1 VTGLR
6 VVQMKLM
13 LRIGALLLIGSFGV
27 SSAWAFSPFTVQDVE
42 VRGLERISL
51 GTVLNYLPLNV
62 GEQLDE
68 ARADNV
74 IKELF
79 KTGFFDDV
87 SVASRGDVL
96 VIVVRER
103 PAIASID
110 ISGNEGI
117 ETEVLNGALEQVGL
131 TNGRVFDRSALD
143 KVVRE
148 LERQYIN
155 QGQYGVKV
163 ESKVVTLEDGRV
175 EIDIDINEG
184 DAATIKQINLVGNH
198 AYSDGIL
205 RNKFQLDSPGVFS
218 GGEQYS
224 RFKLGGDLESLRS
237 YYLDRGY
244 INFNID
250 STQVTLSPDK
260 QDMFI
265 SINVS
270 EEYQYSINEIKLAG
284 DLVLSEAE
292 LRPLIALAEGDIFSR
307 SRVTASTEA
316 LNSRLGAEGFAFA
329 NINAIP
335 EVDKENQLIS
345 LTFFIDPGRR
355 VYVRRIN
362 ISGNKNTKDEVVR
375 REFRQMEGGW
385 ISTAQIDRSRVRVQ
399 RLGFF
404 ENVNIETPSVPGVED
419 QVDVALSLDERSS
432 GSLTA
437 GFGFSQTQGMLIN
450 ASISQDNFMG
460 SGKRI
465 TANINN
471 SDVNTVYSFSYNN
484 PYYTVNGVSR
494 GFNLSFRE
502 TDASRANIASYTSD
516 QYGIGVNYGFPL
528 NEFNRASLGIAY
540 ESTNIQTS
548 VLTPQSVLDFLNANS
563 DEFDIYKLTLG
574 WSHDTRDRT
583 IFANDGLLVSLSN
596 TIALPGSG
604 LEYYKVD
611 ARAMKFQPITKS
623 FTLLIKGLVGYGD
636 SYSDTTRLP
645 FFEHYYAGGSSSV
658 RGYEGNSLGVQE
670 GNVSQGGALKVVG
683 NLELIVPMP
692 FVDEDNRSLRLSG
705 FYDIGNVFTSGNDYD
720 SAELR
725 TSTGIALI
733 WMSPIAPL
741 TFSYAFPLNDKEGD
755 KLERFQFTLGSF
767 FF

>member
-1 VTGLR
+1 MA
-6 VVQMKLM
+6 QMKLM
-13 LRIGALLLIGSFGV
+13 LRAGAFLLVSSF
-27 SSAWAFSPFTVQDVE
+27 SCASAWAFAPFVVQDVE
-42 VRGLERISL
+42 VRGLARISL
-51 GTVLNYLPLNV
+51 GTVLNYLPLKV
-62 GEQLDE
+62 GEQLDDE
-68 ARADNV
+68 RADNV
-74 IKELF
+74 IKALF

-87 SVASRGDVL
+87 SVAARGDIL
-96 VIVVRER
+96 VVVVRER

-110 ISGNEGI
+110 ISGNEAI
-117 ETEVLNGALEQVGL
+117 ETEPLNDALERIGL
-131 TNGRVFDRSALD
+131 ASGRVFDRSALD

-148 LERQYIN
+148 LERQYFS
-155 QGQYGVKV
+155 QGQYGVKI
-163 ESKVVTLEDGRV
+163 ESEVVTLDDGRV

-184 DAATIKQINLVGNH
+184 DVATIKQINMIGND
-198 AYSDGIL
+198 AYADDTL
-205 RNKFQLDSPGVFS
+205 RNKFQLDSPGIFS

-224 RFKLGGDLESLRS
+224 RFKLGADLESLRS

-250 STQVTLSPDK
+250 STQVTITPDK
-260 QDMFI
+260 QDIFI

-270 EEYQYSINEIKLAG
+270 EEYQYSIKEIKLAG
-284 DLVLSEAE
+284 DLIVPEAE
-292 LRPLIALAEGDIFSR
+292 LMALVTLAEGEVFSR
-307 SRVTASTEA
+307 SKVTESTEA
-316 LNSRLGAEGFAFA
+316 ITARLGEEGFAFS

-335 EVDKENQLIS
+335 EVDRENRLVS
-345 LTFFIDPGRR
+345 LTFFVDPGRR

-362 ISGNKNTKDEVVR
+362 ISGNKSTRDEVVR

-399 RLGFF
+399 RLGYF
-404 ENVNIETPSVPGVED
+404 ENINVETPAVVGVED
-419 QVDVALSLDERSS
+419 QVDVTLSVEERSS

-437 GFGFSQTQGMLIN
+437 GIGFSQTQGVLIN
-450 ASISQDNFMG
+450 ASISEDNFLG

-465 TANINN
+465 STTINN
-471 SDVNTVYSFSYNN
+471 SDVNTVYSFSYND

-502 TDASRANIASYTSD
+502 TDAREANIASYTSD

-528 NEFNRASLGIAY
+528 SEFNRASLGLAY
-540 ESTNIQTS
+540 ENTEIHTST
-548 VLTPQSVLDFLNANS
+548 LTPQSVIDFLAVNT
-563 DEFDIYKLTLG
+563 DQFDIYKLTLG
-574 WSHDTRDRT
+574 WSHDTRNRT

-611 ARAMKFQPITKS
+611 LRGMKFQPLTQDL
-623 FTLLIKGLVGYGD
+623 TLLLKGTLGYGD

-658 RGYEGNSLGVQE
+658 RGYEGNSLGPQE
-670 GNVSQGGALKVVG
+670 EDASQGGALKVVA
-683 NLELIVPMP
+683 NIELIVPMP

-705 FYDIGNVFTSGNDYD
+705 FYDIGNVFTVSSDYD

-755 KLERFQFTLGSF
+755 ELERFQFTLGSF

>member
-1 VTGLR
+1 MA
-6 VVQMKLM
+6 QMKWM
-13 LRIGALLLIGSFGV
+13 LRAGAFLLV
-27 SSAWAFSPFTVQDVE
+27 SSFSGACAWAFEPFVVQDVE
-42 VRGLERISL
+42 VRGLARISL
-51 GTVLNYLPLNV
+51 GTVLNYLPLKV
-62 GEQLDE
+62 GEQLDDE
-68 ARADNV
+68 RADNV
-74 IKELF
+74 IKALF

-87 SVASRGDVL
+87 SVAARDDIL
-96 VIVVRER
+96 VVVVRER

-110 ISGNEGI
+110 ISGNEDI
-117 ETEVLNGALEQVGL
+117 ETDALNEALERIGL
-131 TNGRVFDRSALD
+131 ASGRVFDRSALD

-148 LERQYIN
+148 LERQYFN
-155 QGQYGVKV
+155 QGKYGVKI
-163 ESKVVTLEDGRV
+163 ESEVVTLDDGRV

-184 DAATIKQINLVGNH
+184 DVATIKQINMIGND
-198 AYSDGIL
+198 AYADDTL
-205 RNKFQLDSPGVFS
+205 RSKFQLDSPGVFS

-224 RFKLGGDLESLRS
+224 RFKLGADLESLRS

-250 STQVTLSPDK
+250 STQVTITPDK
-260 QDMFI
+260 QDIFI

-270 EEYQYSINEIKLAG
+270 EEYQYSIKEIKLAG
-284 DLVLSEAE
+284 DLIVPEAE
-292 LRPLIALAEGDIFSR
+292 LRSLVTLAEGEVFSR
-307 SRVTASTEA
+307 SKVTESTESIT
-316 LNSRLGAEGFAFA
+316 SRLGKEGFAFS

-335 EVDKENQLIS
+335 EVDHENRLVS
-345 LTFFIDPGRR
+345 LTFFVDPGRR

-362 ISGNKNTKDEVVR
+362 ISGNKSTRDEVVR

-399 RLGFF
+399 RLGYF
-404 ENVNIETPSVPGVED
+404 ENINVETPAVAGVED
-419 QVDVALSLDERSS
+419 QVDIRLSVEERSS

-437 GFGFSQTQGMLIN
+437 GIGFSQTQGVLIN
-450 ASISQDNFMG
+450 ASISEDNFLG

-465 TANINN
+465 STNINN

-484 PYYTVNGVSR
+484 PYYMTNGVSR

-502 TDASRANIASYTSD
+502 TNASEANIASYTSD
-516 QYGIGVNYGFPL
+516 QYGFGVNYGFPL
-528 NEFNRASLGIAY
+528 SEFNRASLGIAY
-540 ESTNIQTS
+540 ENTQIHTS
-548 VLTPQSVLDFLNANS
+548 ILTPQSVIDFLTVNT

-574 WSHDTRDRT
+574 WSHDTRNRT
-583 IFANDGLLVSLSN
+583 IFANNGLLVSLNN

-611 ARAMKFQPITKS
+611 LRAMKFQPLTQDL
-623 FTLLIKGLVGYGD
+623 TLLLKGSLGYGD
-636 SYSDTTRLP
+636 SYSTTTRLP

-658 RGYEGNSLGVQE
+658 RGYEGNSLGPQE
-670 GNVSQGGALKVVG
+670 GDASQGGALKVVA
-683 NLELIVPMP
+683 NIELIVPMP
-692 FVDEDNRSLRLSG
+692 FVEEDNRSLRLSG
-705 FYDIGNVFTSGNDYD
+705 FYDIGNVFTTSSDYD

-755 KLERFQFTLGSF
+755 ELERFQFTLGSF

>member
-1 VTGLR
+1 
-6 VVQMKLM
+6 MKLM
-13 LRIGALLLIGSFGV
+13 LRVGTLLLMSSVGAA
-27 SSAWAFSPFTVQDVE
+27 SAWAFSPFTVQDVE

-51 GTVLNYLPLNV
+51 GTVLNYLPLSV

-96 VIVVRER
+96 VIVVKER

-110 ISGNEGI
+110 IAGNQDI
-117 ETEVLNGALEQVGL
+117 ETEALNAALAQIGL
-131 TNGRVFDRSALD
+131 TSGRVFDRSALD

-155 QGQYGVKV
+155 QGQYGVKI
-163 ESKVVTLEDGRV
+163 ESQVVVLDDGRV

-198 AYSDGIL
+198 AYSDDIL
-205 RNKFQLDSPGVFS
+205 RNKFQLDSPGIFS

-224 RFKLGGDLESLRS
+224 RFKLGADLESLRS

-265 SINVS
+265 SINIS
-270 EEYQYSINEIKLAG
+270 EEHQYFINEIKLAG
-284 DLVLSEAE
+284 DLVLPEAE
-292 LRPLIALAEGDIFSR
+292 LMQLVGLAEGDVFSR
-307 SRVTASTEA
+307 SQVTAATEA
-316 LNSRLGAEGFAFA
+316 LNSRLGEEGFAFA

-335 EVDKENQLIS
+335 EVDKENHLIS
-345 LTFFIDPGRR
+345 LTFFVDPGRR

-362 ISGNKNTKDEVVR
+362 ISGNKGTKDEVVR

-404 ENVNIETPSVPGVED
+404 ENINIETPSVPGVAN
-419 QVDVALSLDERSS
+419 QVDVSLSLDERSS

-437 GFGFSQTQGMLIN
+437 GIGFSQTQGMLIN

-484 PYYTVNGVSR
+484 PYYTVDGISR

-502 TDASRANIASYTSD
+502 TDATEANIASYTSD
-516 QYGIGVNYGFPL
+516 QYGVGVKYGFPL
-528 NEFNRASLGIAY
+528 SEFNRASLGIAY
-540 ESTNIQTS
+540 ENTSIHTS
-548 VLTPQSVLDFLNANS
+548 VLTPQSVLDFLSENS
-563 DEFDIYKLTLG
+563 DEFNIYKLTLG
-574 WSHDTRDRT
+574 WSHDTRNRT

-596 TIALPGSG
+596 TISLPGSG
-604 LEYYKVD
+604 LEYYKID
-611 ARAMKFQPITKS
+611 ARVMKFQPITKT
-623 FTLLIKGLVGYGD
+623 FTLLMKGSIGYGD

-658 RGYEGNSLGVQE
+658 RGFEGNSLGPQE
-670 GNVSQGGALKVVG
+670 NNVSQGGTLKVVA

-692 FVDEDNRSLRLSG
+692 FADKDNRSLRLSG
-705 FYDIGNVFTSGNDYD
+705 FYDIGNVFATSNDYD

-725 TSTGIALI
+725 TSAGIALI

-741 TFSYAFPLNDKEGD
+741 TFSYAFPLNDKQGD
-755 KLERFQFTLGSF
+755 ELERFQFTLGSF

>member
-1 VTGLR
+1 M
-6 VVQMKLM
+6 VQVKLM
-13 LRIGALLLIGSFGV
+13 LRVSAFLLLSGFGAT
-27 SSAWAFSPFTVQDVE
+27 SSWAFEPFTVQDVE

-62 GEQLDE
+62 GEQLDD

-74 IKELF
+74 IKGLF

-87 SVASRGDVL
+87 SVAARDDIL

-110 ISGNEGI
+110 ISGNEDI
-117 ETEVLNGALEQVGL
+117 ETEALNDALERIGL
-131 TNGRVFDRSALD
+131 ASGRVFDRSALD

-148 LERQYIN
+148 LERQYFN
-155 QGQYGVKV
+155 QGKYGVKV
-163 ESKVVTLEDGRV
+163 ESEVITLDDGRV

-184 DAATIKQINLVGNH
+184 DVATIKQINMVGNQ
-198 AYSDGIL
+198 AYADDTL
-205 RNKFQLDSPGVFS
+205 RSKFQLDSPGIFS
-218 GGEQYS
+218 DGEQYS
-224 RFKLGGDLESLRS
+224 RFKLGADLESLRS

-250 STQVTLSPDK
+250 STQVTITPDK
-260 QDMFI
+260 QDIFI
-265 SINVS
+265 AINVS
-270 EEYQYSINEIKLAG
+270 EEYQYSIKEIKLAG
-284 DLVLSEAE
+284 DLILPEEE
-292 LRPLIALAEGDIFSR
+292 LKALVMLAEGEVFSR
-307 SRVTASTEA
+307 SKVTASTEA
-316 LNSRLGAEGFAFA
+316 LNSRLGEEGFAFS

-335 EVDKENQLIS
+335 EVDKENRLIS

-362 ISGNKNTKDEVVR
+362 ISGNKSTKDEVVR

-404 ENVNIETPSVPGVED
+404 ENINIETPSVAGVND
-419 QVDVALSLDERSS
+419 QVDVALSLEERAS

-437 GFGFSQTQGMLIN
+437 GVGFSQTQGVLIN
-450 ASISQDNFMG
+450 ASVSQDNFLG

-465 TANINN
+465 TTNINN

-484 PYYTVNGVSR
+484 PYYTVDGISR

-502 TDASRANIASYTSD
+502 TDARQANIAAYTSD

-528 NEFNRASLGIAY
+528 SEFNRASLGLAY
-540 ESTNIQTS
+540 ENTQIRTS
-548 VLTPQSVLDFLNANS
+548 ALTSQSILDFLDANA

-574 WSHDTRDRT
+574 WSHDTRNRT

-611 ARAMKFQPITKS
+611 FRAMKFQPITKDL
-623 FTLLIKGLVGYGD
+623 TLLMKGTLGYGD
-636 SYSDTTRLP
+636 SYADTTALP
-645 FFEHYYAGGSSSV
+645 FFENYYAGGSSSV
-658 RGYEGNSLGVQE
+658 RGYRGNSLGPQE
-670 GNVSQGGALKVVG
+670 NNVSLGGALKVVG

-692 FVDEDNRSLRLSG
+692 FVDEDNRTLRLSG
-705 FYDIGNVFTSGNDYD
+705 FYDIGNVFATSNGYD

-741 TFSYAFPLNDKEGD
+741 TFSYAFPLNDKQGD
-755 KLERFQFTLGSF
+755 ELERFQFTLGSF

>member
-1 VTGLR
+1 MVN
-6 VVQMKLM
+6 MKLM
-13 LRIGALLLIGSFGV
+13 LRASALLLAAGFSGSA
-27 SSAWAFSPFTVQDVE
+27 AWAFSPFTVQDVE

-51 GTVLNYLPLNV
+51 GTVLNYLPLSV

-68 ARADNV
+68 ARSDNI

-79 KTGFFDDV
+79 RTGFFDDV
-87 SVASRGDVL
+87 SVAARGDVL
-96 VIVVRER
+96 VILVDER

-110 ISGNEGI
+110 ISGNEDI
-117 ETEVLNGALEQVGL
+117 ETEALNDALERIGL
-131 TNGRVFDRSALD
+131 ASGRVFDRSALD

-148 LERQYIN
+148 LERQYFN
-155 QGQYGVKV
+155 QGKYGVKI
-163 ESKVVTLEDGRV
+163 ESAVKTLDDGRV
-175 EIDIDINEG
+175 EIEIDINEG
-184 DAATIKQINLVGNH
+184 DVATIKQINLVGNH
-198 AYSDGIL
+198 AYADSTL
-205 RNKFQLDSPGVFS
+205 RSKFQLDSPGIFS

-224 RFKLGGDLESLRS
+224 RFKLGADLESLRS

-250 STQVTLSPDK
+250 STQVTITPDK

-270 EEYQYSINEIKLAG
+270 EEHQYSISEIKLAG
-284 DLVLSEAE
+284 DLVLPEAE
-292 LRPLIALAEGDIFSR
+292 LRALLTLAEGEVFSR
-307 SRVTASTEA
+307 SKVTASTEA
-316 LNSRLGAEGFAFA
+316 LNSRLGKEGFAFA

-335 EVDKENQLIS
+335 EVDTENRLIS
-345 LTFFIDPGRR
+345 LTFFVDPGRR

-362 ISGNKNTKDEVVR
+362 ISGNKSTKDEIVR

-385 ISTAQIDRSRVRVQ
+385 ISTAQIDRSRARIQ

-404 ENVNIETPSVPGVED
+404 ENINVETPSVAGVAD
-419 QVDVALSLDERSS
+419 QVDIALSLDERPS

-437 GFGFSQTQGMLIN
+437 GVGFSQTQGLLIN
-450 ASISQDNFMG
+450 ASVSQDNFLG
-460 SGKRI
+460 TGKRI
-465 TANINN
+465 ATNINN

-484 PYYTVNGVSR
+484 PYYTVDGISR
-494 GFNLSFRE
+494 GFNLSFRK
-502 TDASRANIASYTSD
+502 TDARAANIAAYTSD
-516 QYGIGVNYGFPL
+516 QYGFGVNYGFPL
-528 NEFNRASLGIAY
+528 SEFNRASLGLAY
-540 ESTNIQTS
+540 ENTTIRTS
-548 VLTPQSVLDFLNANS
+548 SLTPQSIIDFLNENT
-563 DEFDIYKLTLG
+563 DEFNIYKLTLG

-583 IFANDGLLVSLSN
+583 IFANNGLLVSVNN

-604 LEYYKVD
+604 LTYYKVD
-611 ARAMKFQPITKS
+611 FRAMKFQPLTKEL
-623 FTLLIKGLVGYGD
+623 TLLMKGTLGYGD
-636 SYSDTTRLP
+636 SYSNTTRLP

-658 RGYEGNSLGVQE
+658 RGYEGNSLGLQE
-670 GNVSQGGALKVVG
+670 NNVSRGGALKVVG
-683 NLELIVPMP
+683 NLELILPMP
-692 FVDEDNRSLRLSG
+692 FVAEDNRSLRLSG
-705 FYDIGNVFTSGNDYD
+705 FYDIGNVFTSGKDYD

-755 KLERFQFTLGSF
+755 RLERFQFTLGSF

>member
-1 VTGLR
+1 MA
-6 VVQMKLM
+6 QMKLM
-13 LRIGALLLIGSFGV
+13 LRAGAFLLVSSF
-27 SSAWAFSPFTVQDVE
+27 SCASAWAFAPFVVQDVE
-42 VRGLERISL
+42 VRGLARISL
-51 GTVLNYLPLNV
+51 GTVLNYLPLKV
-62 GEQLDE
+62 GEQLDDE
-68 ARADNV
+68 RADNV
-74 IKELF
+74 IKALF

-87 SVASRGDVL
+87 SVAARGDIL
-96 VIVVRER
+96 VVVVRER

-110 ISGNEGI
+110 ISGNEAI
-117 ETEVLNGALEQVGL
+117 ETEPLNDALERIGL
-131 TNGRVFDRSALD
+131 ASGRVFDRSALD

-148 LERQYIN
+148 LERQYFS
-155 QGQYGVKV
+155 QGQYGVKI
-163 ESKVVTLEDGRV
+163 ESEVVTLDDGRV

-184 DAATIKQINLVGNH
+184 DVATIKQINMIGND
-198 AYSDGIL
+198 AYADDTL
-205 RNKFQLDSPGVFS
+205 RNKFQLDSPGIFS

-224 RFKLGGDLESLRS
+224 RFKLGADLESLRS

-250 STQVTLSPDK
+250 STQVTITPDK
-260 QDMFI
+260 QDIFI

-270 EEYQYSINEIKLAG
+270 EEYQYSIKEIKLAG
-284 DLVLSEAE
+284 DLIVPEAE
-292 LRPLIALAEGDIFSR
+292 LMALVTLAEGEVFSR
-307 SRVTASTEA
+307 SKVTESTEA
-316 LNSRLGAEGFAFA
+316 ITARLGEEGFAFS

-335 EVDKENQLIS
+335 EVDRENRLVS
-345 LTFFIDPGRR
+345 LTFFVDPGRR

-362 ISGNKNTKDEVVR
+362 ISGNKSTRDEVVR

-399 RLGFF
+399 RLGYF
-404 ENVNIETPSVPGVED
+404 ENINVETPAVVGVED
-419 QVDVALSLDERSS
+419 QVDVTLSVEERSS

-437 GFGFSQTQGMLIN
+437 GIGFSQTQGVLIN
-450 ASISQDNFMG
+450 ASISEDNFLG

-465 TANINN
+465 STTINN
-471 SDVNTVYSFSYNN
+471 SDVNTVYSFSYND

-502 TDASRANIASYTSD
+502 TDASEANIASYTSD

-528 NEFNRASLGIAY
+528 SEFNRASLGLAY
-540 ESTNIQTS
+540 ENTEIHTST
-548 VLTPQSVLDFLNANS
+548 LTPQSVIDFLAVNT
-563 DEFDIYKLTLG
+563 DQFDIYKLTLG
-574 WSHDTRDRT
+574 WSHDTRNRT

-611 ARAMKFQPITKS
+611 LRGMKFQPLTQDL
-623 FTLLIKGLVGYGD
+623 TLLLKGTLGYGD

-658 RGYEGNSLGVQE
+658 RGYEGNSLGPQE
-670 GNVSQGGALKVVG
+670 EDASQGGALKVVA
-683 NLELIVPMP
+683 NIELIVPMP

-705 FYDIGNVFTSGNDYD
+705 FYDIGNVFTVSSDYD

-755 KLERFQFTLGSF
+755 ELERFQFTLGSF

>member
-1 VTGLR
+1 MA
-6 VVQMKLM
+6 QMKLM
-13 LRIGALLLIGSFGV
+13 LRAGAFLLVSSF
-27 SSAWAFSPFTVQDVE
+27 SCASAWAFAPFVVQDVE
-42 VRGLERISL
+42 VRGLARISL
-51 GTVLNYLPLNV
+51 GTVLNYLPLKV
-62 GEQLDE
+62 GEQLDDE
-68 ARADNV
+68 RADNV
-74 IKELF
+74 IKALF

-87 SVASRGDVL
+87 SVAARGDIL
-96 VIVVRER
+96 VVVVRER

-110 ISGNEGI
+110 ISGNEAI
-117 ETEVLNGALEQVGL
+117 ETEPLNDALERIGL
-131 TNGRVFDRSALD
+131 ASGFS
-143 KVVRE
+143 
-148 LERQYIN
+148 
-155 QGQYGVKV
+155 QGQYGVKI
-163 ESKVVTLEDGRV
+163 ESEVVTLDDGRV

-184 DAATIKQINLVGNH
+184 DVATIKQINMIGND
-198 AYSDGIL
+198 AYADDTL
-205 RNKFQLDSPGVFS
+205 RNKFQLDSPGIFS

-224 RFKLGGDLESLRS
+224 RFKLGADLESLRS

-250 STQVTLSPDK
+250 STQVTITPDK
-260 QDMFI
+260 QDIFI

-270 EEYQYSINEIKLAG
+270 EEYQYSIKEIKLAG
-284 DLVLSEAE
+284 DLIVPEAE
-292 LRPLIALAEGDIFSR
+292 LMALVTLAEGEVFSR
-307 SRVTASTEA
+307 SKVTESTEA
-316 LNSRLGAEGFAFA
+316 ITARLGEEGFAFS

-335 EVDKENQLIS
+335 EVDRENRLVS
-345 LTFFIDPGRR
+345 LTFFVDPGRR

-362 ISGNKNTKDEVVR
+362 ISGNKSTRDEVVR

-399 RLGFF
+399 RLGYF
-404 ENVNIETPSVPGVED
+404 ENINVETPAVVGVED
-419 QVDVALSLDERSS
+419 QVDVTLSVEERSS

-437 GFGFSQTQGMLIN
+437 GIGFSQTQGVLIN
-450 ASISQDNFMG
+450 ASISEDNFLG

-465 TANINN
+465 STTINN
-471 SDVNTVYSFSYNN
+471 SDVNTVYSFSYND

-502 TDASRANIASYTSD
+502 TDASEANIASYTSD

-528 NEFNRASLGIAY
+528 SEFNRASLGLAY
-540 ESTNIQTS
+540 ENTEIHTST
-548 VLTPQSVLDFLNANS
+548 LTPQSVIDFLAVNT
-563 DEFDIYKLTLG
+563 DQFDIYKLTLG
-574 WSHDTRDRT
+574 WSHDTRNRT

-611 ARAMKFQPITKS
+611 LRGMKFQPLTQDL
-623 FTLLIKGLVGYGD
+623 TLLLKGTLGYGD

-658 RGYEGNSLGVQE
+658 RGYEGNSLGPQE
-670 GNVSQGGALKVVG
+670 EDASQGGALKVVA
-683 NLELIVPMP
+683 NIELIVPMP

-705 FYDIGNVFTSGNDYD
+705 FYDIGNVFTVSSDYD

-755 KLERFQFTLGSF
+755 ELERFQFTLGSF